1 MNNPLFLIKEWV
13 ERTRGDSSSR
23 AARLWQH
30 RISLEKKNP
39 LVAVKKKKKISCDLA
54 SFKIRAI
61 CHRLRRRC
69 RRRPRPRCRCCC
81 RCRHHH
87 RRRCCCR
94 RRRHRCRRCRRCR
107 RHLRQRTNFFLRQVK
122 NF

>member
-1 MNNPLFLIKEWV
+1 MLKNNPLFLIKEWV

-39 LVAVKKKKKISCDLA
+39 LVAVKKKKKKFRDLA

-61 CHRLRRRC
+61 CHRLRC
-69 RRRPRPRCRCCC
+69 RS
-81 RCRHHH
+81 
-87 RRRCCCR
+87 CR
-94 RRRHRCRRCRRCR
+94 RRRHRCRCCRRRRR
-107 RHLRQRTNFFLRQVK
+107 RHQRQLTNFFLRQVK
-122 NF
+122 IF